1 MSENEIVALALG
13 WLVFA
18 TGLIAGFAFFLGW
31 LEDRAERRKARHAA
45 E

>member
-1 MSENEIVALALG
+1 MSENETLALALG

-18 TGLIAGFAFFLGW
+18 TSLIGGFAFFVGW
-31 LEDRAERRKARHAA
+31 LEDRAERRKLGHAA